1 LADGTGKRSYPETW
15 FAALPDPK
23 SVTMNTQSR
32 ERPHRSQRFP
42 QFALWLPLLF
52 FIVSTK
58 SSAADSL
65 VGDSSFSPDN
75 VGFQRIVEPFFKQH
89 CVKCHGPKEAEGEF
103 RVDTQVSADFVDVVI
118 KGRWGEVI
126 NVLNSHEMPP
136 EDEPQPSQKAVAEV
150 VDWITQQM
158 ARAELHRRDSAIV
171 LRRMNRAEYRNTIRD
186 LIGVDFDPSRFPQDP
201 PTGGFDN
208 NGGALTLSPLH
219 LELYYQSA
227 REIFDLALV
236 EGPQPSSLRWRFE
249 PESGD
254 SDSNRVTYDGQR
266 LIVNG
271 GKDRAENGFKV
282 MHHEK
287 WDRRLNARD
296 FALPYEGEYIIRI
309 RAAAHVPSR
318 EEVVKAARG
327 FLNHRRDEQLQ
338 KNPAGKKWLDEQFKR
353 DIDHF
358 RTDRMYDYGPPRLK
372 LLINLAGQ
380 PTVVGDIDVDAP
392 VAQPKLY
399 EMRTRMT
406 TSKAGIS
413 IKYSYSVP
421 KELENFWM
429 QGHNN
434 FMRPELWVDWFEL
447 EGPVYDEWPP
457 ASHRRVLI
465 DSPLAGRDE
474 RGYARAVIHR
484 FMKRAY
490 RRPVSDAEVD
500 DKLALFDLV
509 RGDAPSFEEAIKTPL
524 SAVLVSPHFLYLAEP
539 TASSQTVAELSDPS
553 SGRDLLD
560 AYERVQSFG
569 HPVLAQVRGSSSGS
583 AKFTAAETKLFRQ
596 FVDNRGRKVRGR
608 IVGLDGLK
616 VKFESTNGKASLVPL
631 RDFTARD
638 RALIRALAKAL
649 EKPTPATTPAAPA
662 DKPKPVPRPATAPS
676 ATPRPSAPAQT
687 TNRGATP
694 SRSAGRRL
702 NPYEL
707 ASRLSYFLWSTMP
720 DDTLFDLA
728 DSGRLTEPAVIVQQV
743 ERMLTDERSASFIEN
758 FAGQWL
764 SLREVGSNP
773 PASDLYP
780 RYDRHLE
787 VSIVEESKAFFA
799 EILNNDLDLMNFVK
813 SDFVVVNERLARY
826 YGIPDVKGDH
836 FRRVAV
842 PDGVHRGGI
851 VTQASVLSV
860 TSNGTRTSPVKRGTW
875 VMKNLLGIDPG
886 LPVANAGDIA
896 PKVPGLDKATVRQRL
911 EIHRSLP
918 QCARC
923 HNKIDPLGFALENF
937 NAAGDWRDQ
946 EGFGYKGRIGKND
959 PVIDASAKM
968 IDGTEFVGVE
978 GLQRVLLQREDLF
991 LNCLAAK
998 LFTYALGRELGVAD
1012 QLHVKAAVNHLS
1024 SNDRTMKTLV
1034 KYVAT
1039 SSPFLSK

>member
-1 LADGTGKRSYPETW
+1 MKPLLSDLLRRRLDLCLA
-15 FAALPDPK
+15 AAFL
-23 SVTMNTQSR
+23 
-32 ERPHRSQRFP
+32 
-42 QFALWLPLLF
+42 LPLLCADF
-52 FIVSTK
+52 REAG
-58 SSAADSL
+58 AADPEFAL
-65 VGDSSFSPDN
+65 DN
-75 VGFQRIVEPFFKQH
+75 LGFQRIVEPFFKQH
-89 CVKCHGPKEAEGEF
+89 CLRCHGPEEAEGEF
-103 RVDTQVSADFVDVVI
+103 RVDSQVTADFVDVVI
-118 KGRWGEVI
+118 KARWGEVI

-136 EDEPQPSQKAVAEV
+136 EDEPQPSQESVAEV

-171 LRRMNRAEYRNTIRD
+171 LRRMNRSEYRNTIRD
-186 LIGVDFDPSRFPQDP
+186 LVGVDFDPSRFPQDP

-219 LELYYQSA
+219 LELYYQAA

-271 GKDRAENGFKV
+271 GKNRAENGFRV
-282 MHHEK
+282 MHHEN
-287 WDRRLNARD
+287 WDRKLNARD

-309 RAAAHVPSR
+309 RAGGRVPSR
-318 EEVVKAARG
+318 HEVVESARG
-327 FLNHRRDEQLQ
+327 FLNHRRDEQMQ
-338 KNPAGKKWLDEQFKR
+338 KNPAGKKWLDEQFER
-353 DIDHF
+353 DLDHF
-358 RTDRMYDYGPPRLK
+358 RGDRMYDFGPPRLK
-372 LLINLAGQ
+372 LIVNLAGQ
-380 PTVVGDIDVDAP
+380 PIVVGEVDVDAS
-392 VAQPKLY
+392 VEAPKLY

-406 TSKAGIS
+406 TWKAGITVD
-413 IKYSYSVP
+413 YAYSVP

-429 QGHNN
+429 QGHDN
-434 FMRPELWVDWFEL
+434 FKRPELWVDWFEL

-457 ASHRRVLI
+457 ASHRRILI

-474 RGYARAVIHR
+474 RGYARAILHR

-509 RGDAPSFEEAIKTPL
+509 RSDAPSFEEAIKTPL
-524 SAVLVSPHFLYLAEP
+524 SAVLVSPHFLYLAE
-539 TASSQTVAELSDPS
+539 TSANSLTVAGLHDAS

-560 AYERVQSFG
+560 AYEGVQSLG
-569 HPVLAQVRGSSSGS
+569 HPVLAQVRSSSSGTS
-583 AKFTAAETKLFRQ
+583 QFTDAETKLFRQ

-608 IVGLDGLK
+608 VAGLDGLK
-616 VKFESTNGKASLVPL
+616 VKLEQTNGAIVLVPL

-638 RALIRALAKAL
+638 RALIRALSKAL
-649 EKPTPATTPAAPA
+649 EQPTPDTAPAAPTGTPA
-662 DKPKPVPRPATAPS
+662 PQPKPANQPAVTPPATS
-676 ATPRPSAPAQT
+676 GRSTSGETTDRVTTLSQT
-687 TNRGATP
+687 
-694 SRSAGRRL
+694 AGRRL
-702 NPYEL
+702 TPYEL

-720 DDTLFDLA
+720 DDTLFELA
-728 DSGRLTEPAVIVQQV
+728 DSGRLTEPDVLAQQV
-743 ERMLTDERSASFIEN
+743 NRMLKDERSASFIEN

-787 VSIVEESKAFFA
+787 VSIVNESKAFFA

-813 SDFVVVNERLARY
+813 SDFVVINERLARY
-826 YGIPDVKGDH
+826 YGIPGVKGDH

-842 PDGVHRGGI
+842 PSGVHRGGI

-875 VMKNLLGIDPG
+875 IMKNLLGIDPG

-911 EIHRSLP
+911 EIHRSLS

-946 EGFGYKGRIGKND
+946 EGFGYKGRIGQND

-968 IDGTEFVGVE
+968 IDGTEFVGVD
-978 GLQRVLLQREDLF
+978 GLQRVLLQKEDLF
-991 LNCLAAK
+991 LNCLAGK

-1012 QLHVKAAVNHLS
+1012 QLHVNATVAHLS
-1024 SNDRTMKTLV
+1024 SNDRTMRSLI

-1039 SSPFLSK
+1039 SEPFVSK

>member
-1 LADGTGKRSYPETW
+1 MKTATKRQTN
-15 FAALPDPK
+15 AK
-23 SVTMNTQSR
+23 R
-32 ERPHRSQRFP
+32 RSP
-42 QFALWLPLLF
+42 PPLLLLSFIF
-52 FIVSTK
+52 FVV
-58 SSAADSL
+58 AADSKAA
-65 VGDSSFSPDN
+65 DSKAADPEFAPDDA
-75 VGFQRIVEPFFKQH
+75 GFQRIVEPFFKQH
-89 CVKCHGPKEAEGEF
+89 CVRCHGPAEAEGEF
-103 RVDTQVSADFVDVVI
+103 RIDTQVSADFLDVVI

-136 EDEPQPSQKAVAEV
+136 EGEPQPNQKAVAEV

-158 ARAELHRRDSAIV
+158 ARTELHRRDSAII

-227 REIFDLALV
+227 RDIFDLALV

-282 MHHEK
+282 MHHEN

-309 RAAAHVPSR
+309 RAAARVPSR
-318 EEVVKAARG
+318 AEVVTAARG
-327 FLNHRRDEQLQ
+327 FLNHRRDEQMQ
-338 KNPAGKKWLDEQFKR
+338 KNPAGKKWLDEQFER
-353 DIDHF
+353 DLDHF

-380 PTVVGDIDVDAP
+380 PIVVGEIDVDAP

-413 IKYSYSVP
+413 IKYAYSVP

-429 QGHNN
+429 QGHDN

-474 RGYARAVIHR
+474 RGYARAVIQR

-509 RGDAPSFEEAIKTPL
+509 RDDAPSFEEAIKTPL

-539 TASSQTVAELSDPS
+539 TASSQTIAEPT
-553 SGRDLLD
+553 
-560 AYERVQSFG
+560 
-569 HPVLAQVRGSSSGS
+569 S
-583 AKFTAAETKLFRQ
+583 A
-596 FVDNRGRKVRGR
+596 D
-608 IVGLDGLK
+608 
-616 VKFESTNGKASLVPL
+616 
-631 RDFTARD
+631 
-638 RALIRALAKAL
+638 
-649 EKPTPATTPAAPA
+649 KPTPARRPTASSAAS
-662 DKPKPVPRPATAPS
+662 TS
-676 ATPRPSAPAQT
+676 PRPSLPAQSDD
-687 TNRGATP
+687 RVTP
-694 SRSAGRRL
+694 ASRTPGRRL
-702 NPYEL
+702 NAYEL

-720 DDTLFDLA
+720 DDTLFELA

-743 ERMLTDERSASFIEN
+743 ERMLADERSSAFVDN

-813 SDFVVVNERLARY
+813 SDFVVINERLARY
-826 YGIPDVKGDH
+826 YEIPGVKGDH

-978 GLQRVLLQREDLF
+978 GLQRVLLQKEGLF
-991 LNCLAAK
+991 LNCLGGK

-1012 QLHVKAAVNHLS
+1012 QLHVKAAINHLS
-1024 SNDRTMKTLV
+1024 SNDRTMKTLI

-1039 SSPFLSK
+1039 SEPFLSR

>member
-1 LADGTGKRSYPETW
+1 VAYPKILLLVIVAGTWP
-15 FAALPDPK
+15 ALI
-23 SVTMNTQSR
+23 SNVR
-32 ERPHRSQRFP
+32 
-42 QFALWLPLLF
+42 
-52 FIVSTK
+52 
-58 SSAADSL
+58 AAD
-65 VGDSSFSPDN
+65 DSFQPDAT
-75 VGFQRIVEPFFKQH
+75 GFQRIVEPFFRQH
-89 CVKCHGPKEAEGEF
+89 CVRCHGPQEAEGEF
-103 RVDTQVSADFVDVVI
+103 RVDTQVNADFVDVVI

-136 EDEPQPSQKAVAEV
+136 EGEPQPRQNAVAEV

-186 LIGVDFDPSRFPQDP
+186 LTGVDFDPSRFPQDP

-282 MHHEK
+282 MHHEN

-309 RAAAHVPSR
+309 RAAARVPSR
-318 EEVVKAARG
+318 EEVVTAARG
-327 FLNHRRDEQLQ
+327 FLNHRREEQMQ
-338 KNPAGKKWLDEQFKR
+338 KNPAGKKWLDEQVER

-380 PTVVGDIDVDAP
+380 PIVVGEIDVDAP
-392 VAQPKLY
+392 VSQPKLY

-413 IKYSYSVP
+413 VKYAYSVP

-429 QGHNN
+429 QGHDN
-434 FMRPELWVDWFEL
+434 FKRPELWVDWFEL

-457 ASHRRVLI
+457 ASHRRILI

-474 RGYARAVIHR
+474 RGYARTVIQH

-500 DKLALFDLV
+500 DKLALFELV
-509 RGDAPSFEEAIKTPL
+509 RSDAPSFEEAIKTPL

-539 TASSQTVAELSDPS
+539 SASSQTVAELNDVP

-560 AYERVQSFG
+560 AYERVQNLG
-569 HPVLAQVRGSSSGS
+569 HPVLAQVRRSSSGTS
-583 AKFTAAETKLFRQ
+583 PLTDAETKLFRQ
-596 FVDNRGRKVRGR
+596 FVDNSGRKVRGR
-608 IVGLDGLK
+608 VVGLDGLK
-616 VKFESTNGKASLVPL
+616 VKFESTNGSVFLVPL

-638 RALIRALAKAL
+638 RALIRALAKAM
-649 EKPTPATTPAAPA
+649 EQPGPATKPAAPAGKPTPARKPTASSTTSTSPRTALPA
-662 DKPKPVPRPATAPS
+662 KSGERITTS
-676 ATPRPSAPAQT
+676 SQTP
-687 TNRGATP
+687 
-694 SRSAGRRL
+694 GRRL

-728 DSGRLTEPAVIVQQV
+728 DSGRLTEPAVIAQQV
-743 ERMLTDERSASFIEN
+743 ERMLNDKRSSAFGDN

-799 EILNNDLDLMNFVK
+799 EILKNDLDLMNFVK
-813 SDFVVVNERLARY
+813 SDFVVINERLARY
-826 YGIPDVKGDH
+826 YGIPGVKGDH

-937 NAAGDWRDQ
+937 NAAGDWREQ

-968 IDGTEFVGVE
+968 IDGTEFVGVD
-978 GLQRVLLQREDLF
+978 GLQRVLLKKEDLF
-991 LNCLAAK
+991 LSCLAGK

-1024 SNDRTMKTLV
+1024 ANDRTMKTLI
-1034 KYVAT
+1034 KYVAA
-1039 SSPFLSK
+1039 SEPFLSK

>member
-1 LADGTGKRSYPETW
+1 MKRLLSD
-15 FAALPDPK
+15 LLRRRLD
-23 SVTMNTQSR
+23 
-32 ERPHRSQRFP
+32 
-42 QFALWLPLLF
+42 LWLAAAFLLSSLCAGF
-52 FIVSTK
+52 REA
-58 SSAADSL
+58 SAADL
-65 VGDSSFSPDN
+65 EFAPDN
-75 VGFQRIVEPFFKQH
+75 LGFQRIVEPFFTQH
-89 CVKCHGPKEAEGEF
+89 CVRCHGPKDAEGEF
-103 RVDTQVSADFVDVVI
+103 RVDSQVSADFMDVVI

-136 EDEPQPSQKAVAEV
+136 EDEPQPSQESVATV

-171 LRRMNRAEYRNTIRD
+171 LRRMNRSEYRNTIRD
-186 LIGVDFDPSRFPQDP
+186 LVGVNFDPSRFPQDP

-219 LELYYQSA
+219 LELYYQAA

-236 EGPQPSSLRWRFE
+236 EGPQPPSLRWRFE

-271 GKDRAENGFKV
+271 GKNRAENGFRV
-282 MHHEK
+282 MHHES
-287 WDRRLNARD
+287 WDRKLNARD
-296 FALPYEGEYIIRI
+296 FTLPYEGEYIIRI
-309 RAAAHVPSR
+309 RAGGRVPTR
-318 EEVVKAARG
+318 NEVVESARS
-327 FLNHRRDEQLQ
+327 FLNHRRDEQTQ
-338 KNPAGKKWLDEQFKR
+338 KNPAGKKWLDEQFER
-353 DIDHF
+353 DLDHF
-358 RTDRMYDYGPPRLK
+358 RTDRMYDFGPPRLK
-372 LLINLAGQ
+372 LIVNLAGQ
-380 PTVVGDIDVDAP
+380 PIVVGEVDVDAS
-392 VAQPKLY
+392 VETPKLY

-406 TSKAGIS
+406 TWKAGITVD
-413 IKYSYSVP
+413 YAYSVP

-429 QGHNN
+429 QGHDN
-434 FMRPELWVDWFEL
+434 FKRPELWVDWFEL

-457 ASHRRVLI
+457 ASHRRILI

-474 RGYARAVIHR
+474 RGYARAVIQR
-484 FMKRAY
+484 FMMRAY
-490 RRPVSDAEVD
+490 RRPVSQAEVD

-509 RGDAPSFEEAIKTPL
+509 RGDAPSFEEAVKTPL

-539 TASSQTVAELSDPS
+539 TASSQTVASLT

-560 AYERVQSFG
+560 AYGRVQSLG
-569 HPVLAQVRGSSSGS
+569 HPVLAQVRSSSS
-583 AKFTAAETKLFRQ
+583 ESSEFTDAETKMFRQ

-608 IVGLDGLK
+608 VAGLDGLK
-616 VKFESTNGKASLVPL
+616 VKLEQTNGAIVLVPL

-638 RALIRALAKAL
+638 RAMIRALSTAL
-649 EKPTPATTPAAPA
+649 EQPTPDTTPAAPTGTRA
-662 DKPKPVPRPATAPS
+662 RQPEPSNQPAVTHS
-676 ATPRPSAPAQT
+676 ATSGRSASGET
-687 TNRGATP
+687 TDRVKTLSQN
-694 SRSAGRRL
+694 AGRRL
-702 NPYEL
+702 NSYEL

-720 DDTLFDLA
+720 DDTLFELA
-728 DSGRLTEPAVIVQQV
+728 DSGRLIEPNVMAQQV
-743 ERMLTDERSASFIEN
+743 ERMLKDERSASFIEN

-787 VSIVEESKAFFA
+787 VSIVNESKAFFA

-813 SDFVVVNERLARY
+813 SDFVVINERLARY
-826 YGIPDVKGDH
+826 YGIPGVKGDH

-842 PDGVHRGGI
+842 PNGVHRGGI
-851 VTQASVLSV
+851 VTQASILSV

-946 EGFGYKGRIGKND
+946 EGFGYKGRIGQND
-959 PVIDASAKM
+959 PAIDASAKM
-968 IDGTEFVGVE
+968 IDGTEFVGVD
-978 GLQRVLLQREDLF
+978 GLQRVLLQKEDLF
-991 LNCLAAK
+991 LNCLAGK

-1012 QLHVKAAVNHLS
+1012 QLHINAAVAHLS
-1024 SNDRTMKTLV
+1024 SHDRTMRSLI

-1039 SSPFLSK
+1039 SEPFLSR

>member
-1 LADGTGKRSYPETW
+1 MNSAITTRSTTTSRVTLESLLVPVLLLALTAD
-15 FAALPDPK
+15 L
-23 SVTMNTQSR
+23 V
-32 ERPHRSQRFP
+32 
-42 QFALWLPLLF
+42 
-52 FIVSTK
+52 
-58 SSAADSL
+58 AADSEF
-65 VGDSSFSPDN
+65 VTDN
-75 VGFQRIVEPFFKQH
+75 AGFQRIVLPFFRQH
-89 CVKCHGPKEAEGEF
+89 CVKCHGSEEAEGNF
-103 RVDTQVSADFVDVVI
+103 RVDTQMNADFVDVAI
-118 KGRWGEVI
+118 KARWGEVI

-136 EDEPQPSQKAVAEV
+136 ESESQPTQQSVASV

-158 ARAELHRRDSAIV
+158 ARADLHRRDSAII
-171 LRRMNRAEYRNTIRD
+171 LRRMNRSEYRNTIRD
-186 LIGVDFDPSRFPQDP
+186 LVGVDFDASRFPQDP

-227 REIFDLALV
+227 QEIFDLAFV

-271 GKDRAENGFKV
+271 GKNRAENGFRV
-282 MHHEK
+282 MHHEN
-287 WDRRLNARD
+287 WDRKLNARD
-296 FALPYEGEYIIRI
+296 FRLPCEGEYIIRI
-309 RAAAHVPSR
+309 RAGGRVPTR
-318 EEVVKAARG
+318 HQVVEAARG

-338 KNPAGKKWLDEQFKR
+338 KNPDGKKWLDEQFER
-353 DIDHF
+353 DLEHF

-372 LLINLAGQ
+372 LIVNLAGQ
-380 PTVVGDIDVDAP
+380 PIVVGEIDVDASVDSP
-392 VAQPKLY
+392 QLY
-399 EMRTRMT
+399 EFRTHMT

-413 IKYSYSVP
+413 VEYAYSVP

-429 QGHNN
+429 QGHDN
-434 FMRPELWVDWFEL
+434 FARPELWVDWFEL

-457 ASHRRVLI
+457 ASHRRVLF
-465 DSPLAGRDE
+465 DSPLSGSDK
-474 RGYARAVIHR
+474 RGYARQILKQ
-484 FMKRAY
+484 FMQRAY
-490 RRPVSDAEVD
+490 RRPVSDSEID
-500 DKLALFDLV
+500 DKLNLFDLV
-509 RGDAPSFEEAIKTPL
+509 RSDASSFENAIKTPL
-524 SAVLVSPHFLYLAEP
+524 SAVLVSPHFLYLVEP
-539 TASSQTVAELSDPS
+539 TATSQPLAKRDLGIEHHKL

-560 AYERVQSFG
+560 AYEHVQSLD
-569 HPVLAQVRGSSSGS
+569 HPVLTQVRSPSTGASR
-583 AKFTAAETKLFRQ
+583 FTTAETKLFRQ
-596 FVDNRGRKVRGR
+596 FVDNRGRKLRGR
-608 IVGLDGLK
+608 VLGLDGLK
-616 VKFESTNGKASLVPL
+616 VNLERTNGSVFQIPL
-631 RDFTARD
+631 RDFSARD
-638 RALIRALAKAL
+638 RAVIRALAKAL
-649 EKPTPATTPAAPA
+649 NQPIAAKGTTAPPSTPTPQSKPAA
-662 DKPKPVPRPATAPS
+662 APPGTLS
-676 ATPRPSAPAQT
+676 NAPRPSLPAQSIDRIAPPPQT
-687 TNRGATP
+687 
-694 SRSAGRRL
+694 AGRRL
-702 NPYEL
+702 NPFEL
-707 ASRLSYFLWSTMP
+707 ASRLSYFLWSSMP

-728 DSGRLTEPAVIVQQV
+728 DSGQLTDPTVMAQQV
-743 ERMLTDERSASFIEN
+743 ERMLNDKRSSAFVEN

-787 VSIVEESKAFFA
+787 VSIIEESKAFFA
-799 EILNNDLDLMNFVK
+799 EILNTDLDLMNFVK
-813 SDFVVVNERLARY
+813 SDFVVINERLARY
-826 YGIPDVKGDH
+826 YGIRGVKGDH

-875 VMKNLLGIDPG
+875 VMKNLLGLDPG

-946 EGFGYKGRIGKND
+946 EGFGYKGRIGNND

-968 IDGTEFVGVE
+968 IDGTKFVGVE
-978 GLQRVLLQREDLF
+978 GLQRVLLQKEKLF
-991 LNCLAAK
+991 LNCLAGK
-998 LFTYALGRELGVAD
+998 FFTYALGRELGVAD
-1012 QLHVKAAVNHLS
+1012 QLHIKAAVDHLS
-1024 SNDRTMKTLV
+1024 TSDRTMKSMI

-1039 SSPFLSK
+1039 SEPFLSR

>member
-1 LADGTGKRSYPETW
+1 MNPFLSENPLRKSARNLAATFVLAAVCVTSQKAGAAEPD
-15 FAALPDPK
+15 FAPDA
-23 SVTMNTQSR
+23 
-32 ERPHRSQRFP
+32 E
-42 QFALWLPLLF
+42 
-52 FIVSTK
+52 
-58 SSAADSL
+58 
-65 VGDSSFSPDN
+65 
-75 VGFQRIVEPFFKQH
+75 GFQKIVEPFFRQH
-89 CVKCHGPKEAEGEF
+89 CVRCHGSEEAAGEF
-103 RVDTQVSADFVDVVI
+103 RVDSQLSANFLDVVV

-136 EDEPQPSQKAVAEV
+136 EDEPQPSQESVAEV

-171 LRRMNRAEYRNTIRD
+171 LRRMNRSEYRNTIRD
-186 LIGVDFDPSRFPQDP
+186 LVGVDFNPSRFPQDP

-219 LELYYQSA
+219 LELYYQAA

-236 EGPQPSSLRWRFE
+236 EGPQPARLRWRFE

-271 GKDRAENGFKV
+271 GKNRAENGFRV
-282 MHHEK
+282 MHHES
-287 WDRRLNARD
+287 WDRKLNARD

-309 RAAAHVPSR
+309 RAGGRVPTR
-318 EEVVKAARG
+318 NEVVESARG
-327 FLNHRRDEQLQ
+327 FLNHRRDEQMQ
-338 KNPAGKKWLDEQFKR
+338 KNPAGKKWLDEQFER
-353 DIDHF
+353 DLDHF

-372 LLINLAGQ
+372 LIVNLAGQ
-380 PTVVGDIDVDAP
+380 PIVVGEVDVDAP
-392 VAQPKLY
+392 VEAPQLY

-406 TSKAGIS
+406 TWKAGITVE
-413 IKYSYSVP
+413 YAYSVP

-429 QGHNN
+429 QGHDN
-434 FMRPELWVDWFEL
+434 FKRPELWVDWFEL

-457 ASHRRVLI
+457 ASHRRILI

-474 RGYARAVIHR
+474 RGYARTVLQR

-509 RGDAPSFEEAIKTPL
+509 RPDGRSFEEAIKTPL

-539 TASSQTVAELSDPS
+539 SAAGQSVADTNDAS
-553 SGRDLLD
+553 SGRELLD
-560 AYERVQSFG
+560 AYERVQTLG
-569 HPVLAQVRGSSSGS
+569 HPILAQVRGSSSGS
-583 AKFTAAETKLFRQ
+583 TSFTDAETKLFRQ

-608 IVGLDGLK
+608 VAGLDGLK
-616 VKFESTNGKASLVPL
+616 VKLEQTNGAIVLVPL

-649 EKPTPATTPAAPA
+649 EQ
-662 DKPKPVPRPATAPS
+662 PATATEADVQKADQKNTPARSTGPATRPAVRTSAKPMPMPS
-676 ATPRPSAPAQT
+676 ALAETADRV
-687 TNRGATP
+687 ATS
-694 SRSAGRRL
+694 SRTAGRRL
-702 NPYEL
+702 NQYEL

-720 DDTLFDLA
+720 DDTLFELA
-728 DSGRLTEPAVIVQQV
+728 DSGRLTEPDVIAQQV
-743 ERMLTDERSASFIEN
+743 DRMLSHERAAAFVDN

-787 VSIVEESKAFFA
+787 VSIVDESKAFFA

-813 SDFVVVNERLARY
+813 SDFVVINERLGRY
-826 YGIPDVKGDH
+826 YGIPGVKGDH

-842 PDGVHRGGI
+842 PSGVHRGGI

-946 EGFGYKGRIGKND
+946 EGFGYKGRIGQND

-978 GLQRVLLQREDLF
+978 GLQKVLLQKEDLF
-991 LNCLAAK
+991 LNCLAGK

-1012 QLHVKAAVNHLS
+1012 QLHVNAAVDHLS
-1024 SNDRTMKTLV
+1024 SNDRTMRTLI

-1039 SSPFLSK
+1039 SEPFLSK

>member
-1 LADGTGKRSYPETW
+1 MKTATKRRTN
-15 FAALPDPK
+15 ATRRLPP
-23 SVTMNTQSR
+23 
-32 ERPHRSQRFP
+32 
-42 QFALWLPLLF
+42 PLLLLSFIF
-52 FIVSTK
+52 FVV
-58 SSAADSL
+58 AADSKAA
-65 VGDSSFSPDN
+65 DSEFAPDDA
-75 VGFQRIVEPFFKQH
+75 GFQRIIEPFFKQH
-89 CVKCHGPKEAEGEF
+89 CVRCHGPGEAEGEF
-103 RVDTQVSADFVDVVI
+103 RVDTQVNADLVDVVV
-118 KGRWGEVI
+118 KARWGEVI

-136 EDEPQPSQKAVAEV
+136 EGEPQPNQKAVAVV

-158 ARAELHRRDSAIV
+158 ARAELHRRDSAII

-236 EGPQPSSLRWRFE
+236 EGPQPSSIRWRFE

-282 MHHEK
+282 MHHEN

-318 EEVVKAARG
+318 DDVVKSARG
-327 FLNHRRDEQLQ
+327 FLNHRRDEQMQ
-338 KNPAGKKWLDEQFKR
+338 KNPAGKKWLDEQFER
-353 DIDHF
+353 DLDHF

-380 PTVVGDIDVDAP
+380 PIVVGEIDVDAS

-413 IKYSYSVP
+413 IKYAYSVP

-429 QGHNN
+429 QGHDN

-465 DSPLAGRDE
+465 ESPLAGRNE
-474 RGYARAVIHR
+474 RRYARAVIQH

-509 RGDAPSFEEAIKTPL
+509 RSDAPSFEEAIKTPL

-539 TASSQTVAELSDPS
+539 TASSQTVAELSAPS
-553 SGRDLLD
+553 SGRDLLA
-560 AYERVQSFG
+560 AYERGQSLG
-569 HPVLAQVRGSSSGS
+569 HPVLAQVRSSSSGS
-583 AKFTAAETKLFRQ
+583 SKFTTAETKLFRQ

-608 IVGLDGLK
+608 VVGIDGLK
-616 VKFESTNGKASLVPL
+616 AKLESTNGSVFLVPL
-631 RDFTARD
+631 RDFTARE

-649 EKPTPATTPAAPA
+649 QQPTPDTAPSTSADKPTPER
-662 DKPKPVPRPATAPS
+662 RPTASS
-676 ATPRPSAPAQT
+676 AVSTSPRPSLPAQSGDRVT
-687 TNRGATP
+687 TSTQ
-694 SRSAGRRL
+694 SARRHL
-702 NPYEL
+702 TPYEL

-720 DDTLFDLA
+720 DDTLFELA

-743 ERMLTDERSASFIEN
+743 ERMLADERSSAFVDN

-799 EILNNDLDLMNFVK
+799 EILDNDLDLMNFVK

-826 YGIPDVKGDH
+826 YGIPGVKGDH

-978 GLQRVLLQREDLF
+978 GLQRVLLQKEGLF
-991 LNCLAAK
+991 LNCLGGK
-998 LFTYALGRELGVAD
+998 LFTYALGRELGGAD

-1024 SNDRTMKTLV
+1024 LNTRTMKTLI

-1039 SSPFLSK
+1039 SEPFLSK

>member
-1 LADGTGKRSYPETW
+1 MKFKWPATLALSM
-15 FAALPDPK
+15 LI
-23 SVTMNTQSR
+23 V
-32 ERPHRSQRFP
+32 FP
-42 QFALWLPLLF
+42 WP
-52 FIVSTK
+52 TN
-58 SSAADSL
+58 
-65 VGDSSFSPDN
+65 GDEAT
-75 VGFQRIVEPFFKQH
+75 GFQQDINGFQNVVAPFLKQH
-89 CVKCHGPKEAEGEF
+89 CVRCHGPEEAEGEF
-103 RVDTQVSADFVDVVI
+103 RVDTQVNADFVDVVV
-118 KGRWGEVI
+118 KARWGEVI

-136 EDEPQPSQKAVAEV
+136 EGEPQPTEQSVAAV
-150 VDWITQQM
+150 VDWITQQT
-158 ARAELHRRDSAIV
+158 ARAELHRRDSAII
-171 LRRMNRAEYRNTIRD
+171 LRRMNRSEYRNTIRD
-186 LIGVDFDPSRFPQDP
+186 LVGVDFDPSRFPQDP

-219 LELYYQSA
+219 LELYYQA
-227 REIFDLALV
+227 AHDIFDRAFV
-236 EGPQPSSLRWRFE
+236 EGPQPATLRWRFE

-271 GKDRAENGFKV
+271 GKNRAENGFRV
-282 MHHEK
+282 MHHES
-287 WDRRLNARD
+287 WDRKLNARD

-309 RAAAHVPSR
+309 RAGGRVPSR
-318 EEVVKAARG
+318 NDVVESARG

-338 KNPAGKKWLDEQFKR
+338 KNPAGKKWLDEQFER
-353 DIDHF
+353 DLDHF
-358 RTDRMYDYGPPRLK
+358 RIDRMYDYGPPRLK
-372 LLINLAGQ
+372 LIVNLAGQ
-380 PTVVGDIDVDAP
+380 PIVVGEVDVDASLDS
-392 VAQPKLY
+392 PKLY
-399 EMRTRMT
+399 EMRTLMT
-406 TSKAGIS
+406 TWKAGITVE
-413 IKYSYSVP
+413 YAYSVP

-429 QGHNN
+429 QGHDN
-434 FMRPELWVDWFEL
+434 FKRPELWVDWFEL

-457 ASHRRVLI
+457 ASHRRVLF
-465 DSPLAGRDE
+465 DSPLAGSDE
-474 RGYARAVIHR
+474 RGYARHILQR

-490 RRPVSDAEVD
+490 RRPVSDSEID
-500 DKLALFDLV
+500 DKMKLFDLV
-509 RGDAPSFEEAIKTPL
+509 RADAPSFVTAIRTPL

-539 TASSQTVAELSDPS
+539 TADGQPLASSENGVDRRSVDDRRLSD
-553 SGRDLLD
+553 RDLLD
-560 AYERVQSFG
+560 AYEQTESLG
-569 HPVLAQVRGSSSGS
+569 QPVLAQVRSSPAGGSQ
-583 AKFTAAETKLFRQ
+583 FTTADTKLFRQ

-608 IVGLDGLK
+608 VVGLDGVK
-616 VKFESTNGKASLVPL
+616 VKLERTNGSAFLVPL

-638 RALIRALAKAL
+638 RALIRALAQAL
-649 EKPTPATTPAAPA
+649 EQPTTDTPPAAPT
-662 DKPKPVPRPATAPS
+662 DTPTTQTKPETRPPLTPS
-676 ATPRPSAPAQT
+676 TSSGSAPPASTNDRVATSSQT
-687 TNRGATP
+687 
-694 SRSAGRRL
+694 AGRRL

-728 DSGRLTEPAVIVQQV
+728 ESGQLTDPTVIAQQV
-743 ERMLTDERSASFIEN
+743 ERMLNDDRSSAFVEN

-787 VSIVEESKAFFA
+787 VSIVDESKAFFA

-813 SDFVVVNERLARY
+813 SDFVVINERLARY
-826 YGIPDVKGDH
+826 YGIPGVKGNH

-842 PDGVHRGGI
+842 PSGVHRGGI
-851 VTQASVLSV
+851 VTQASILSV

-978 GLQRVLLQREDLF
+978 GLQRVLLQKDDLF
-991 LNCLAAK
+991 LNCLAGK
-998 LFTYALGRELGVAD
+998 LFTYALGREVGVAD

-1024 SNDRTMKTLV
+1024 LNTRTMKTLI

-1039 SSPFLSK
+1039 SEPFLSK